1 MNCFSF
7 TLYDI
12 QHGPAL
18 GAILL
23 LTPMRPALT
32 RLLKRPSALSI
43 IDSLAASS
51 IGIEQLDSRHTRL
64 QCYSRCT
71 KKSQSIEESGHGP
84 LTDEKT
90 KPLWQPK
97 PKKKQPTL
105 AVYDIE
111 LAHDHKPDEVSPRA
125 RGSPANT
132 LADTKLQ
139 KLRLDPERLEFESDI
154 GHTDKLGSRLVDLPE
169 NRNNFELWEELL
181 RFRQRHYG
189 DKGTQAIWEGLT
201 VRVRGVILPFYGD
214 RADFFWRSFLDL
226 GLSREVFLKDVVD
239 YAVTLKDKHFE
250 CWPQLYEHVIGG
262 LLERG
267 MGKQAFKWHMKFQAS
282 TLWGPR
288 DFEKILPYIL
298 SSSNLN
304 PDNNMLLLPGAR
316 STPQPKLPIPVGIK
330 TLKQLCLTIDFPIYG
345 LVIANILERG
355 YGEYA
360 LVMHNWLTTHQKH
373 PKSIKEIKP
382 LLEYVRNY
390 GLRKEYDS
398 LRRYAK
404 ERFLSSSPGAD
415 LSQYLLDSDVTNE
428 QKSKTGFSGERQY
441 KDDLAARL
449 FATRAFNIDVTV
461 GGLRMLGVSK
471 IGPRAIREMAARAHD
486 SQELLANIK
495 SLSKSGISV
504 ADSVF
509 TRLVP
514 KLASQNRDFLL
525 ADLLQSDQHP
535 DVLEDVKL
543 QESLLISYYMARDW
557 RQYNVSLAILAEHF
571 PDTPDLLDI
580 HFRKHVAAGELGA
593 ASKVV
598 DELTLRGRTL
608 SEDSVDFM
616 ADKLLPNRRV
626 RHRPQQIKGA
636 RDLDNMMYVFK
647 VLQRVVPTGCYVSA
661 AFWKEL
667 LQRLGMGDHWDE
679 LRECSLWLVR
689 QYVHRPVENDKLRGI
704 FPSHRKS
711 VMPSD
716 SRLLALIF
724 CQKTQQAIV
733 AWGFKFRVTR
743 ETESKYALK
752 HPGTDDGLTPWV
764 RGLLL
769 LRDLEQAGL
778 LLNTPSIQSAT
789 RTRLTLL
796 FGSYSHSAVRFNRM
810 LRRVNP
816 YSLARVL
823 GDIDLAWGL
832 PLFQEKG
839 YSPGDAPLDKLLNRW
854 RSSRSL
860 RNSAKVMLSRRR
872 AR

>member
-1 MNCFSF
+1 
-7 TLYDI
+7 
-12 QHGPAL
+12 
-18 GAILL
+18 
-23 LTPMRPALT
+23 MRPALT

-64 QCYSRCT
+64 RCYSRCT
-71 KKSQSIEESGHGP
+71 KKSQPIEESGHRL

-97 PKKKQPTL
+97 SKKKQPSL
-105 AVYDIE
+105 SVYDIE
-111 LAHDHKPDEVSPRA
+111 PAHGESAEYRPRPHGSTTKILPDT
-125 RGSPANT
+125 G
-132 LADTKLQ
+132 LQ

-154 GHTDKLGSRLVDLPE
+154 GHTNELGSRLVDLPE
-169 NRNNFELWEELL
+169 NRNNFELWAELL

-189 DKGTQAIWEGLT
+189 DKGTQTIWEGLT
-201 VRVRGVILPFYGD
+201 VRVRGVRLPCYGD
-214 RADFFWRSFLDL
+214 HADFFWRSFLDL
-226 GLSREVFLKDVVD
+226 GLRREVFLKDVVD
-239 YAVTLKDKHFE
+239 YAVSRRDKGEF
-250 CWPQLYEHVIGG
+250 WSGLYEHVIGG

-267 MGKQAFKWHMKFQAS
+267 MGKQAYKWHVQLQS
-282 TLWGPR
+282 SHLWDRG

-298 SSSNLN
+298 SSRNLS
-304 PDNNMLLLPGAR
+304 PDNSTLLLPGAR
-316 STPQPKLPIPVGIK
+316 STSRPKLPVPVGIK
-330 TLKQLCLTIDFPIYG
+330 TLKALCSMIDDPIYG

-360 LVMHNWLTTHQKH
+360 LVMHNWLTFHEKH

-415 LSQYLLDSDVTNE
+415 LSQYLLDSDVTDE
-428 QKSKTGFSGERQY
+428 RKSKAEFSGERQY

-495 SLSKSGISV
+495 SLSKSGISI

-667 LQRLGMGDHWDE
+667 LQRLGMGNHWNE

-704 FPSHRKS
+704 FPAHRKS
-711 VMPSD
+711 GIPSD

-733 AWGFKFRVTR
+733 SWGFKFRVTR

-778 LLNTPSIQSAT
+778 PLNTPSVRLAT
-789 RTRLTLL
+789 RTRLALL

-854 RSSRSL
+854 RSPRSL